1 VLIDGRT
8 VYTPL
13 FSGVFWEA
21 QDVMIEDI
29 ERIEVISGPGGT
41 LWGANAVNGV
51 INIISKQA
59 RDTQGTLASF
69 GHGNRETSGAAR
81 FGGELAGGHYRLY
94 AKSADRSNSEL
105 DNGSDVRDSAQ
116 IQQVGF
122 RADWERVQ
130 HSFTLQGDAYE
141 GAVDQVGPSREI
153 SGGNLIARYVRQLD
167 SGSFRLQAYFDR
179 TDRFHP
185 NAFKE
190 KLNTYDIEAQHGFR
204 IGQHNLVWG
213 GGVRESRDEIENF
226 PSQSFIPDRRTLTW
240 SNLFVQDSFGLRD
253 DLDLI
258 VGAKT
263 ERNSY
268 TGAEFLPTVRLAW
281 RPSSEQLLWGAVS
294 RAVRAPARID
304 REIQVPS
311 APPFLLTPGEFE
323 SEVATVAELGYRARP
338 SALFSYSVTA
348 FHHDYDR
355 LRSVGIA
362 NGLPV
367 FANDLEGRITG
378 VEGWGRFQVLPTI
391 ALSGG
396 FMAMHDRIEVKAGGI
411 DLGGRPALG
420 NDPEHWLKLRASWTP
435 AKNYE
440 VDLFL
445 RHYGALA
452 AGNVPAYTAVDARIG
467 WRVTDAIDL
476 SLAVQNLF
484 DDKHI
489 EWSTRVAQPRSAF
502 LKVTWRP

>member
-1 VLIDGRT
+1 
-8 VYTPL
+8 
-13 FSGVFWEA
+13 
-21 QDVMIEDI
+21 
-29 ERIEVISGPGGT
+29 
-41 LWGANAVNGV
+41 
-51 INIISKQA
+51 
-59 RDTQGTLASF
+59 
-69 GHGNRETSGAAR
+69 
-81 FGGELAGGHYRLY
+81 
-94 AKSADRSNSEL
+94 
-105 DNGSDVRDSAQ
+105 
-116 IQQVGF
+116 
-122 RADWERVQ
+122 
-130 HSFTLQGDAYE
+130 
-141 GAVDQVGPSREI
+141 
-153 SGGNLIARYVRQLD
+153 
-167 SGSFRLQAYFDR
+167 
-179 TDRFHP
+179 
-185 NAFKE
+185 
-190 KLNTYDIEAQHGFR
+190 
-204 IGQHNLVWG
+204 
-213 GGVRESRDEIENF
+213 
-226 PSQSFIPDRRTLTW
+226 
-240 SNLFVQDSFGLRD
+240 
-253 DLDLI
+253 
-258 VGAKT
+258 
-263 ERNSY
+263 
-268 TGAEFLPTVRLAW
+268 
-281 RPSSEQLLWGAVS
+281 
-294 RAVRAPARID
+294 
-304 REIQVPS
+304 
-311 APPFLLTPGEFE
+311 
-323 SEVATVAELGYRARP
+323 VATVAELGYRARP

-378 VEGWGRFQVLPTI
+378 VAGWGRFQVLPTI